1 MFHSAILCSWAS
13 LRLVALNIS
22 DTRKKALRLLS
33 IELRR
38 RVGLAVP
45 SIAGRTSRSGT
56 SSNVSSPPVAGSRLC
71 QTPDVVN
78 AGLLPPLRNSR
89 NRTAF
94 SHSASR
100 AARVAVSTRVSTHA
114 GGALRS

>member
-1 MFHSAILCSWAS
+1 MFHSAILCAWAS

-22 DTRKKALRLLS
+22 DTRKKALRLS
-33 IELRR
+33 IELRWR
-38 RVGLAVP
+38 LGLAVP
-45 SIAGRTSRSGT
+45 SIAGRTSRSGR
-56 SSNVSSPPVAGSRLC
+56 SSSVSSPPVAGSRLC

-78 AGLLPPLRNSR
+78 AGLLPPWRNSR
-89 NRTAF
+89 NRKAF